1 MSGRAWKVGHAVNY
15 GNFKRNSQSTV
26 QRTKQRLLNRKVWF
40 LGLFKDTNID
50 IGMKPPIIS
59 EDT

>member
-1 MSGRAWKVGHAVNY
+1 MSGQAWKAGHAVNY

-26 QRTKQRLLNRKVWF
+26 QRTKQMLLDRNVWL
-40 LGLFKDTNID
+40 LGLFKDTNIN